1 MVGMLLLGDEKEVP
15 SEIPNREGTYFIV
28 PPPDI
33 NLFLAN
39 RKILHSA
46 TRPTRLP
53 YRSSLASKAS
63 SLLRLPY
70 YAVWPGS
77 ETNTV
82 TVRMAER
89 VRFGRGMPVPSS
101 LVVEIQAGQALQ
113 VYEASVTLTAQLK
126 GLRYFMY
133 QYRLTGFLLFTGMF
147 WVTAMIAFTFW
158 FWLPEELFP
167 SGKVFCK
174 MLGLTDS
181 AVGYE
186 KDGNSDKAKGRDKD
200 KMLAKEEEGELSDTE
215 RTFPSSSKQ
224 PALKFEGRVKQEGG
238 EQAISDIP
246 PLNPGAEAD
255 DEDEEDVMARDSGI
269 GTSISDNRSREG
281 TRRRTSIKGS

>member
-1 MVGMLLLGDEKEVP
+1 MVGMLLLGDEEEVP
-15 SEIPNREGTYFIV
+15 PEVPYREGTYFIV

-33 NLFLAN
+33 STFLAN

-53 YRSSLASKAS
+53 YRSYLASKAS

-77 ETNTV
+77 ETNTI

-89 VRFGRGMPVPSS
+89 VRFERGMPVPSS

-133 QYRLTGFLLFTGMF
+133 QYRLTAFMLFTGMF
-147 WVTAMIAFTFW
+147 WVTTMMAFTFW
-158 FWLPEELFP
+158 FALPEELLP
-167 SGKVFCK
+167 SGKV
-174 MLGLTDS
+174 LSLQGPPAGD
-181 AVGYE
+181 E
-186 KDGNSDKAKGRDKD
+186 EGNSNKGKGKAP
-200 KMLAKEEEGELSDTE
+200 AKKEEGELSDTE

-238 EQAISDIP
+238 EQVISDIP

-255 DEDEEDVMARDSGI
+255 DEDDEDVRARDSGI
-269 GTSISDNRSREG
+269 GTSFSDNRSREG